1 LQKNEPIKARELSKL
16 MYGVTELFCNII
28 DEDLISITV
37 NLNSPGKVTVKLRAV
52 YEKLKKGAFPL
63 LGIYLFVF
71 GGSGWGFEF
80 PGLAG
85 GVIDAI
91 QEYRTMNTEVKLKEE
106 ELKGKQLENYKAA
119 MEVIQLSKET
129 GIDMDKVLE
138 DLKIIDGLDDSLKFE
153 SNEEFAKGGESQESE
168 E

>member
-1 LQKNEPIKARELSKL
+1 
-16 MYGVTELFCNII
+16 
-28 DEDLISITV
+28 
-37 NLNSPGKVTVKLRAV
+37 
-52 YEKLKKGAFPL
+52 
-63 LGIYLFVF
+63 
-71 GGSGWGFEF
+71 
-80 PGLAG
+80 
-85 GVIDAI
+85 
-91 QEYRTMNTEVKLKEE
+91 
-106 ELKGKQLENYKAA
+106 